1 MANHKQYEEHF
12 FIGPQ
17 PTEQDLDEAKRQGIQ
32 TVIDLRMPSETAMP
46 NAELVKKSGL
56 GYVNIPVNK
65 AALSAQQI
73 DELDTA
79 LQQNDGPY
87 LLHCATGARVAMLL
101 ALSRAK
107 QHGWTAERTFQ
118 EAEAMGYNLQTSPDF
133 TAFVKQTTTQ

>member
-1 MANHKQYEEHF
+1 MANYKQFEERF

-32 TVIDLRMPSETAMP
+32 TVIDLRMPSETAVP
-46 NAELVKKSGL
+46 NAELAKRSGL
-56 GYVNIPVNK
+56 DYVNIPVDK

-73 DELDTA
+73 DELDAA
-79 LQQNDGPY
+79 LKQHQGPY

-107 QHGWTAERTFQ
+107 QQGWTAERTFR

-133 TAFVKQTTTQ
+133 TAFVRRTTAQ

>member
-1 MANHKQYEEHF
+1 MAKYKQFEERF

-17 PTEQDLDEAKRQGIQ
+17 PTEQDLDDAKRQGIR
-32 TVIDLRMPSETAMP
+32 TVIDLCIPSETVVP
-46 NAELVKKSGL
+46 NSELVKRSGL
-56 GYVNIPVNK
+56 DYVNIPVDK

-73 DELDTA
+73 DRLDAA
-79 LQQNDGPY
+79 LKQHQGPY

-133 TAFVKQTTTQ
+133 TAFVRRTTAQ

>member
-1 MANHKQYEEHF
+1 MANYKQFEDRF

-17 PTEQDLDEAKRQGIQ
+17 PTEQDLKEAKQQGIQ
-32 TVIDLRMPSETAMP
+32 TVIDLRMPSETAAP
-46 NAELVKKSGL
+46 NAELVKKSSM

-73 DELDTA
+73 DELEMA

-133 TAFVKQTTTQ
+133 TAFVRQIMTQ